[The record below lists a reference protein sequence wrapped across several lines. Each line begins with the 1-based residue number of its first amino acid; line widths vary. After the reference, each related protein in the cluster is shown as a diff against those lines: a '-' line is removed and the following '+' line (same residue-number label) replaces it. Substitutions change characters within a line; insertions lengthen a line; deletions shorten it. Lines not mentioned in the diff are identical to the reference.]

1 MIEALIAGQR
11 DPQALARLARGRMKV
26 KHAALVQALT
36 GRFGDHHGELARM
49 LLDQY
54 DALTAQIGALTG
66 RIEELIGGIPEA
78 RGVDAG
84 GETGPGA
91 GEGPGA
97 AGSSLPSQGGP
108 PLSLAVPGAVFFAGI
123 DWAAETQA
131 VCVMDAAGQVVAR
144 FCIAHS
150 AEELDRLV
158 RRLAGLGDPGD
169 IPVAIERPSG
179 WLVDVLL
186 EAGHPVVP
194 VSPNAIKTWRD
205 GEVLSGAKSD
215 AGDAEVI
222 AEYLRLRQ
230 HRLRVATPY
239 SDQEKALRTGVRTRD
254 DLVEMRVA
262 AVNQLA
268 ALLDAHWPGAKTIFA
283 DLESRISLEFLTR
296 YPTAA
301 SAARLSEQDIA
312 AFRAELGYSGKRP
325 AAVLLDRLRSAPAGT
340 TGEALTTAVR
350 DAVLALVSVLKA
362 VTAAVKDLDRS
373 VAARLSEHPDGKIFT
388 SLPRSGQINAA

>member
-186 EAGHPVVP
+186 EAGP
-194 VSPNAIKTWRD
+194 
-205 GEVLSGAKSD
+205 
-215 AGDAEVI
+215 
-222 AEYLRLRQ
+222 
-230 HRLRVATPY
+230 
-239 SDQEKALRTGVRTRD
+239 
-254 DLVEMRVA
+254 
-262 AVNQLA
+262 
-268 ALLDAHWPGAKTIFA
+268 
-283 DLESRISLEFLTR
+283 
-296 YPTAA
+296 
-301 SAARLSEQDIA
+301 RLS
-312 AFRAELGYSGKRP
+312 R
-325 AAVLLDRLRSAPAGT
+325 
-340 TGEALTTAVR
+340 
-350 DAVLALVSVLKA
+350 
-362 VTAAVKDLDRS
+362 
-373 VAARLSEHPDGKIFT
+373 
-388 SLPRSGQINAA
+388 